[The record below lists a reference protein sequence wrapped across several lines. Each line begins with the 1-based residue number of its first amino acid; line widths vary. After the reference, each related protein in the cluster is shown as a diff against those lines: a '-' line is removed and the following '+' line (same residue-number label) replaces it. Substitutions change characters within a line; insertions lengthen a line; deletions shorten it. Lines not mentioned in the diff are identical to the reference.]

1 MSEYRVQFLKVYL
14 LLVVCLFTTSSLAA
28 DKIEF
33 KITHV
38 QINEQSY
45 KLELA
50 KTYEERQLG
59 LMFRTSLQDYFGML
73 FIYPKPG
80 YHRIWMKNTLIPLT
94 VIWLDVNEVV
104 IGIKKLQ
111 PCVAGSC
118 PSYGFNKHS
127 SYVIELNSSNNDFSI
142 GDSIPGLQSL
152 R

>member
-1 MSEYRVQFLKVYL
+1 MLQAVGL
-14 LLVVCLFTTSSLAA
+14 LMTSSLAA
-28 DKIEF
+28 DKNEF
-33 KITHV
+33 KTTHV

-45 KLELA
+45 RLELA
-50 KTYEERQLG
+50 QTYRERQQG
-59 LMFRTSLQDYFGML
+59 LMFRTSLPDYSGML

-111 PCVAGSC
+111 PCVARLC
-118 PSYGFNKHS
+118 PSYGVNKHS
-127 SYVIELNSSNNDFSI
+127 SYVIELNSNNNDFSI
-142 GDSIPGLQSL
+142 GDSIPGLQGL